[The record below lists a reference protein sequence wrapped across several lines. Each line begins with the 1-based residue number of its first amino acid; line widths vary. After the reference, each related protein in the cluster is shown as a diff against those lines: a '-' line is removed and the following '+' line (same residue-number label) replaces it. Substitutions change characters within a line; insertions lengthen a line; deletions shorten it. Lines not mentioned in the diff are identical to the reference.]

1 MLLFF
6 KGYIY
11 APLPSDKLDILIAHT
26 LFSGRYK
33 IMTQNTTDS
42 NTRRKRARGT
52 VQKNTLG
59 PVEDLEPHVRSDW
72 WQTLFNSLYLK
83 TDADLLD
90 DIEVTRK
97 EVDLI
102 VSILGLAQEEKV
114 LDLCCGQGR
123 HVLEL
128 ARRGFSNVEGYDRS
142 QYLIRKARTRAQK
155 ENMQVRFKEGDA
167 RKLPYPSDT
176 FDVVTILGN
185 SFGYFDSSLQD
196 RKVLEEIFRVLKP
209 EGRVF
214 VDTADGD
221 HMKKNFQPRSW
232 EWLDRKYFVCRERA
246 LSADG
251 DRLICREVI
260 SRIDRGIIADQFY
273 AERLYNKESLFELLT
288 ASGFSSPTFHTTFS
302 SVSAGTQDAGMMEQR
317 ILLSASV
324 EKAWPTSLQITESK
338 KPLNIAVLLGDPRK
352 EDQIKPACVFDDDD
366 FDTLERMKKA
376 LSEIPLMKFTFF
388 DRHETLIDDLKKKAG
403 KIDLVFNLCDEG
415 FYNEP
420 TKELHVPA
428 LLEQLNIPYTGAGP
442 QCLAFCYDKSIVR
455 GVAQEM
461 RIPVAKGILVFGD
474 SNLSELSLSFPL
486 LVKPNSGDSSFGITQ
501 KSIAYNR
508 EELLEILKESRE
520 KIGSDNPLLLEEFL
534 PGKDISVGIIG
545 NPPSCNVLPITEEDY
560 SAVPKELPRICGYEA
575 KWIPESPYW
584 NIKSVPADLPE
595 KTRMEIVKCC
605 LALFSR
611 LGCRDYARFDWRLD
625 AEGNPRLLEVNPNP
639 GWCWDGHLAK
649 MAAYAEI
656 SYPGMLASIIEAAK
670 ERYGLGDAGKIEKC
684 KKISESSLRKSPA
697 ECAAEFEE
705 EVEANSSIDSEN
717 NRKRGVFSDTSETVQ
732 AFEGA

>member
-1 MLLFF
+1 
-6 KGYIY
+6 
-11 APLPSDKLDILIAHT
+11 
-26 LFSGRYK
+26 
-33 IMTQNTTDS
+33 MTQNNTDS
-42 NTRRKRARGT
+42 NTRRKRAKGT

-59 PVEDLEPHVRSDW
+59 PVEDLETHVRSDW

-90 DIEVTRK
+90 DMEVTKK

-128 ARRGFSNVEGYDRS
+128 ARRGFLNIEGYDRS

-155 ENMQVRFKEGDA
+155 ENLQVRFREGDA
-167 RKLPYPSDT
+167 RKLPYPPDT
-176 FDVVTILGN
+176 FDVVTIMGN

-196 RKVLEEIFRVLKP
+196 RKILEEIFRVLKP
-209 EGRVF
+209 GGKIFIDAV
-214 VDTADGD
+214 DGD
-221 HMKKNFQPRSW
+221 YMKKNFQPRSW

-246 LSADG
+246 LSSDG
-251 DRLICREVI
+251 ERLICREVI
-260 SRIDRGIIADQFY
+260 NRIDRGIIADQFY

-302 SVSAGTQDAGMMEQR
+302 PVSAGTQDAGMMEQR

-324 EKAWPTSLQITESK
+324 EKAWPSSLLAAASK
-338 KPLNIAVLLGDPRK
+338 KPLSIAVVLGDPRK
-352 EDQIKPACVFDDDD
+352 EDLVKPACVFDDDD

-376 LSEIPLMKFTFF
+376 LAEISCLKFTFF
-388 DRHETLIDDLKKKAG
+388 DKHETLIDDLKKKAG
-403 KIDLVFNLCDEG
+403 KIDLVLNLCDEG
-415 FYNEP
+415 FYNDP

-455 GVAQEM
+455 GVAREM
-461 RIPVAKGILVFGD
+461 AIPVANGTLVLED
-474 SNLSELSLSFPL
+474 TDLSKLSLSFPL

-501 KSIAYNR
+501 KSIAHSM
-508 EELLEILKESRE
+508 EELFEILRETRE
-520 KIGSDNPLLLEEFL
+520 KIGSNKPLLLEEFL

-545 NPPSCNVLPITEEDY
+545 NPPACTVLPITEEDY
-560 SAVPKELPRICGYEA
+560 SAVPENLPKICGYEA
-575 KWIPESPYW
+575 KWLPDSPYW
-584 NIKSVPADLPE
+584 NIKSVPVDLPE
-595 KTRMEIVKCC
+595 ETRVEVVKCC
-605 LALFSR
+605 LVLFSR

-625 AEGNPRLLEVNPNP
+625 AEGRPRLLEVNPNP

-649 MAAYAEI
+649 MAAYANI
-656 SYPGMLASIIEAAK
+656 SYSGMLAAIIEAAK
-670 ERYGLGDAGKIEKC
+670 ERYGFGTVGKIEVPRKMP
-684 KKISESSLRKSPA
+684 ETTTRKSPA
-697 ECAAEFEE
+697 EYAAEFEE
-705 EVEANSSIDSEN
+705 EIEAKSSMDSEN
-717 NRKRGVFSDTSETVQ
+717 NRKRGSFSNTSETVQ
-732 AFEGA
+732 IFEGI

>member
-1 MLLFF
+1 
-6 KGYIY
+6 
-11 APLPSDKLDILIAHT
+11 
-26 LFSGRYK
+26 
-33 IMTQNTTDS
+33 MTQNTTDA
-42 NTRRKRARGT
+42 NTRRKRAKCT
-52 VQKNTLG
+52 VQGKTLG
-59 PVEDLEPHVRSDW
+59 PVEDLEVHVRSDW

-90 DIEVTRK
+90 DMEVTRK

-102 VSILGLAQEEKV
+102 VSILGLAPEEKV

-155 ENMQVRFKEGDA
+155 ENLQVRFREGDA

-185 SFGYFDSSLQD
+185 SFGYFDSTFHD

-209 EGRVF
+209 EGGVF
-214 VDTADGD
+214 IDTSDGD
-221 HMKKNFQPRSW
+221 HIKKNFQPRSW
-232 EWLDRKYFVCRERA
+232 EWLDRRYFVCRERA

-260 SRIDRGIIADQFY
+260 SRIDKGIIADQFY
-273 AERLYNKESLFELLT
+273 AERLYNKESFFELLT

-302 SVSAGTQDAGMMEQR
+302 SVSADTQDAGMMEQR

-324 EKAWPTSLQITESK
+324 EKAWPSPLQTAESK

-352 EDQIKPACVFDDDD
+352 KDEVKPACVFDDDD
-366 FDTLERMKKA
+366 FNTLELMKKA
-376 LSEIPLMKFTFF
+376 LAEIPFMKFTFF
-388 DRHETLIDDLKKKAG
+388 DRHETLLDDLKKKAG

-415 FYNEP
+415 FCNDP

-428 LLEQLNIPYTGAGP
+428 LLEQLNIPYTGGGP

-455 GVAQEM
+455 GVAREM
-461 RIPVAKGILVFGD
+461 RIPIARGTLVIGD
-474 SNLSELSLSFPL
+474 PDLSKLPLYFPL

-501 KSIAYNR
+501 KSIAHSL
-508 EELLEILKESRE
+508 EELLEIMAETRE
-520 KIGSDNPLLLEEFL
+520 IIGSDKPFLLEEFL

-545 NPPSCNVLPITEEDY
+545 NPPACTVLPIIEEDY
-560 SAVPKELPRICGYEA
+560 SAVPEDLPRICGYEA
-575 KWIPESPYW
+575 KWLPDSPYW
-584 NIKSVPADLPE
+584 KVKSVPADLPE
-595 KTRMEIVKCC
+595 KTRNEIAQSS

-611 LGCRDYARFDWRLD
+611 LGCRDYVRFDWRLD
-625 AEGNPRLLEVNPNP
+625 AKGRPRLLEVNPNP

-649 MAAYAEI
+649 MAAYADI
-656 SYPGMLASIIEAAK
+656 SYPGMLEAILEAAK
-670 ERYGLGDAGKIEKC
+670 ERYGLGAAGKIETPYG
-684 KKISESSLRKSPA
+684 IPESARRKSPA
-697 ECAAEFEE
+697 EFAVEFEE
-705 EVEANSSIDSEN
+705 EVEASSSIDSEDDSE
-717 NRKRGVFSDTSETVQ
+717 RSVFSDTSETVQ
-732 AFEGA
+732 AFESV